1 MVFLARNG
9 YYVTPPFR
17 QLHQAMID
25 IAAKCMSKADLAKL
39 FRDLAEGI
47 D

>member
-1 MVFLARNG
+1 LARNG
-9 YYVTPPFR
+9 DDVTPPFR
-17 QLHQAMID
+17 QVHQAMLD
-25 IAAKCMSKADLAKL
+25 IAAKRMTKAGLAKL